1 MKQYMETASCGGDVM
16 TESVV
21 VTSDVED
28 TVRKVLPQFVQ
39 EGDEQDQMSGLRD
52 FLKSFLILS
61 WGIQFF

>member
-1 MKQYMETASCGGDVM
+1 M

-39 EGDEQDQMSGLRD
+39 EGDEQDRMSVQ
-52 FLKSFLILS
+52 LIQEQVEQS
-61 WGIQFF
+61 SQFQVA